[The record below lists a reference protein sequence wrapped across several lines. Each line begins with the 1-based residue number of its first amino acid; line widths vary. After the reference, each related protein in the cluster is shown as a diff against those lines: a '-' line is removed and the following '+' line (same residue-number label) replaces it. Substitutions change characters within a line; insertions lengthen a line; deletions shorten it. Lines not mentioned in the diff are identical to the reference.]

1 MKSSQRTT
9 KGKFKKGAS
18 GNPAGRPAG
27 SRNKGTLACEQLLD
41 DECQLL
47 ILKAMEMGK
56 KGNIHA
62 LRLCLERIL
71 PVRKERTIHLEL
83 RPITS
88 PQDLPIQFQDIST
101 AVAEGRITPGEGESI
116 SNILASHARIM
127 ETVEL
132 DRRVSNLEAFGRE
145 AQAYRSELKQF
156 VERTGLESYKEIQE
170 EEFRKERQAEEEA
183 QK

>member
-1 MKSSQRTT
+1 
-9 KGKFKKGAS
+9 
-18 GNPAGRPAG
+18 
-27 SRNKGTLACEQLLD
+27 
-41 DECQLL
+41 
-47 ILKAMEMGK
+47 MEMGK
-56 KGNIHA
+56 NGNIHA

-71 PVRKERTIHLEL
+71 PVRKERSIRLEL

-88 PQDLPIQFQDIST
+88 PQYLPIQFQDIST

-132 DRRVSNLEAFGRE
+132 DQRVSNLEAFGRE

-156 VERTGLESYKEIQE
+156 VERTGLESYKETQE
-170 EEFRKERQAEEEA
+170 EEFRKQRDSKEET
-183 QK
+183 QG